1 MAAKAGHTN
10 MMTDTIIAN
19 LPPEALRSTLRGL
32 LGGNAPLTAKF
43 NSIVSDYLISTKP
56 TPFPELFVV
65 TDAGF
70 RTLPALQEQMIRYRC
85 LMGCGKGV
93 ESLCEV
99 LNVVAQ
105 LKEFGENLGWE
116 DAGIMEKLADIGG
129 EIAGIDGDV
138 VQAVT
143 AVHKELIVDGET
155 RAMEDVEI
163 DIAVNLVKALRS
175 CQDKLEGGGVSFER
189 AVQSVETLLKSQRN
203 EQNIDRSSNPR
214 STGFKSTVSKLEAF
228 KLGDAQVPRIFCGLW
243 QFSSPAWGTATKEKI
258 HADFRKHV
266 DAGLIA
272 YDMADHYG
280 DAEATFGGFRSSQA
294 DSASI
299 FCATKWCVF
308 NHIQVSKDLV
318 DSSINERL
326 SAINATEVE
335 LLQFHWQDYD
345 DHQYVEAAKLIEANP
360 HVRNL
365 GLCNFD
371 TVHMNEMLDSGM
383 KVVSNQVQFS
393 LIDLRPTFLMA
404 ESCRKHGVKLLTYGS
419 LCGGFLAEKWFGKSM
434 PGLFDKDM
442 TPSHRKYL
450 EMITIWGGWPLFQE
464 LLAVLRA
471 LGQKYKV
478 TVSNVAVRWIL
489 DHDFVGAV
497 IVGSRMGISEHI
509 EENLKVFSF
518 GLEKDDQELIGQ
530 VLERSNAKE
539 VFEAMGDCGAEY
551 R

>member
-163 DIAVNLVKALRS
+163 DIA
-175 CQDKLEGGGVSFER
+175 DKLEGGGVSFER

-272 YDMADHYG
+272 YGKNPKLIID
-280 DAEATFGGFRSSQA
+280 
-294 DSASI
+294 
-299 FCATKWCVF
+299 FCCPRLTL
-308 NHIQVSKDLV
+308 SKIWQIII
-318 DSSINERL
+318 INERL

-383 KVVSNQVQFS
+383 KVVSNQVQ
-393 LIDLRPTFLMA
+393 
-404 ESCRKHGVKLLTYGS
+404 
-419 LCGGFLAEKWFGKSM
+419 CGGFLAEKWFGKSM